1 MWISREINLI
11 ILFRYSNKTARR
23 IKILFITII
32 HEFPIILIILLRSQ
46 QFLFN
51 SQKFPRRKRIA
62 RSNVFQNRDQKIP
75 TNCNSNNELINLLG
89 LGFTGDFNQI
99 KENFAKRCI
108 IYKRYQWQRD
118 INHEDIRGFQG
129 PRESR
134 ADGDGLGIQVTAFK
148 AIDYNQRRDRPG
160 SEIHTA
166 FENQSS
172 YDILMITGKK
182 KCHGC

>member
-1 MWISREINLI
+1 MLVSICISSE
-11 ILFRYSNKTARR
+11 SNETNDNQKY
-23 IKILFITII
+23 
-32 HEFPIILIILLRSQ
+32 Q
-46 QFLFN
+46 Q
-51 SQKFPRRKRIA
+51 R
-62 RSNVFQNRDQKIP
+62 
-75 TNCNSNNELINLLG
+75 NCNSNNELINLT
-89 LGFTGDFNQI
+89 LGFIDDFNQI

-108 IYKRYQWQRD
+108 IYKRYQCQRD
-118 INHEDIRGFQG
+118 INHEDIREFQG

-182 KCHGC
+182 KCHGW